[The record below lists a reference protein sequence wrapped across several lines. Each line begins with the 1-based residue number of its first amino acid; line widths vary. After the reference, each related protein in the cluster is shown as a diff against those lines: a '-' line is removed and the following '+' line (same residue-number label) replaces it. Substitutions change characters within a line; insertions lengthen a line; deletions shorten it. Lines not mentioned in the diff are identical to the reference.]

1 MILTKNAEA
10 AGWSPVLWSCPQS
23 QGSPSGWISASLSA
37 EAPPRPPPAICPG
50 ETHRKQSCGSCGLWG
65 SRHPDN
71 VQIVAAAEPRVRGD
85 FSSASLTLS
94 SLLICLIRRLAAT
107 RVPGGA
113 KLPPKVGPGPGRTG
127 AAGRVLSLS
136 THATGLLT
144 PLLQGPPRCP
154 TPPRLPHHPHC
165 SRPLGNRNRQ
175 VFRLLPAKEWVTL
188 SPDSEHFL
196 ATNTAE
202 LSWRI

>member
-1 MILTKNAEA
+1 MPRQR
-10 AGWSPVLWSCPQS
+10 AGAPFCGHVPNPRVPLPDGS
-23 QGSPSGWISASLSA
+23 QHHSQQKPH
-37 EAPPRPPPAICPG
+37 PRPPPAICPG

-85 FSSASLTLS
+85 FSSASLTPLCS
-94 SLLICLIRRLAAT
+94 SASSAGWQPHVSPEARNC
-107 RVPGGA
+107 
-113 KLPPKVGPGPGRTG
+113 PPKWGPARVAQGRQEGFSAYQLTPP
-127 AAGRVLSLS
+127 
-136 THATGLLT
+136 GLLT

>member
-1 MILTKNAEA
+1 MPRQR
-10 AGWSPVLWSCPQS
+10 AGAPFCGHVPNPRVPLPDGS
-23 QGSPSGWISASLSA
+23 QHHSQQKP
-37 EAPPRPPPAICPG
+37 PPRPPPAICPG

-136 THATGLLT
+136 THATRATDPASPGAPTLSHATTPSPPPPLLT
-144 PLLQGPPRCP
+144 S
-154 TPPRLPHHPHC
+154 
-165 SRPLGNRNRQ
+165 SREQ
-175 VFRLLPAKEWVTL
+175 E
-188 SPDSEHFL
+188 
-196 ATNTAE
+196 
-202 LSWRI
+202 